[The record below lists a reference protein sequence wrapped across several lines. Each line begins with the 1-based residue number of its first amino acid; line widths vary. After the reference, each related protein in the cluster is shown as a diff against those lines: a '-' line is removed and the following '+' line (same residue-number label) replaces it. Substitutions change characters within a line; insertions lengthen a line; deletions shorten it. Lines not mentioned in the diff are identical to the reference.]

1 MMSSMH
7 ELRTYYDVAEANG
20 MIPQLELL
28 FAELARIQMQVNRLH
43 QSARAAGV
51 RIDVQEAL
59 EGDIEDICRAHPS
72 IGGRIKELSEEY
84 LDVLDEIADTGVV
97 VCDVDMGLVGFYTLL
112 AGQELLLSW
121 QYGEPEVLHWHG
133 VADNPD
139 DRRSLAELFSQG
151 PGGVRLH

>member
-1 MMSSMH
+1 MASIH
-7 ELRTYYDVAEANG
+7 ELRTYYDVADANG

-28 FAELARIQMQVNRLH
+28 FAELARIQMQVNRLS
-43 QSARAAGV
+43 QAARAAGV
-51 RIDVQEAL
+51 RIDVQETL
-59 EGDIEDICRAHPS
+59 EGDIEEICRTIPS
-72 IGGRIKELSEEY
+72 IGRRIKELSEEY
-84 LDVLDEIADTGVV
+84 LDVLGEIADTGVV

-133 VADNPD
+133 VGDNPD
-139 DRRSLAELFSQG
+139 DRQELSELFSRG